1 MATYYSGYSNTYR
14 LILEL
19 SETKLSD
26 YISTNKT
33 RVNYTLKC
41 SCGSSYAQWNPGPGD
56 FSISINGSVVKTL
69 NNPSFWFPGTNT
81 TITLASGYTDVNH
94 NSDGSKTVSFSA
106 SYKAESTAGYLPGN
120 MSLSGNYALTT
131 IPRATTISS
140 VTSEV
145 YVNGSNSISIAL
157 DRKSTNFTQ
166 NVTIKANDTYQTTIT
181 NSDVNVS
188 YVIPV
193 TWINA
198 IGSNTSISGTVIVTT
213 YNGSTQ
219 IGDTQTSTFT
229 LKKATPSTI
238 TCTDSIECNG
248 SNILRVGITRQ
259 NTAFLHTVNFVFGSY
274 SQSFSSI
281 ENLKEY
287 APPMTWLNAIPN
299 ATSGKGTVTVT
310 TYYGSISLGSNSKDF
325 ELVVPT
331 SVIPS
336 ISSFT
341 SSVVNPS
348 QMSSWGVYVQ
358 GYSQAKLT
366 IGASGSYGS
375 TISEWYFDGVSQSSN
390 IKTTEAINQSGT
402 VTFKAN
408 VKDSRGRTSSE
419 VPVSINVNEYSTP
432 VLIKNLLK
440 RCLSDETIDDEGTYV
455 LANFTFLYSSCAG
468 KNSIST
474 KIYSREITAES
485 WTDNGTL
492 TSGVNKKISSFDI
505 SKPYAIKVV
514 STDGV
519 GNEATYVDVI
529 ETSNAIIDILK
540 GGNGMGLGMMSSKEN
555 TLQIG
560 FPYIEVDN
568 GIFYINYTDKTTGK
582 TVKSQIGS
590 QNGSYM
596 HYLTDAENGN
606 YFNKKVTVDN
616 GLIVTGH
623 ADIGSEK
630 VNGLLEVDGVSTFYD
645 NVKQGKGSYVH
656 QIWGNATDGYFK
668 FATIV
673 ILGDYVN
680 RPINMSIVKRGNID
694 VSDIGILFDNVNS
707 FDPELSR
714 FVCHGY
720 DVSNF
725 YIHKSTTSTWDLYA
739 IKSDSY
745 DDVVV
750 ANYSYNPNN
759 NIKITWKSETVTS
772 LPSGAIQAV
781 NNNILTN
788 TNYKDLTAFT
798 YSTSEQW
805 TGKYDHNGRK
815 IYSMYLGEINVG
827 TSTGTLT
834 KEITFTNVL
843 EDCWVDDSMTYFAIK
858 NGTTWEY
865 RKMNNPTSGTN
876 SQYVS
881 EAWIVKSADGKTAT
895 FKYYFGSS
903 RKEHKYVH
911 PYIMYTYQ

>member
-69 NNPSFWFPGTNT
+69 NNPSFWFPGKNS
-81 TITLASGYTDVNH
+81 TITLASGYTDITH

-106 SYKAESTAGYLPGN
+106 SYKAESTANYLPGN
-120 MSLSGNYALTT
+120 MSLSGNHALTT

-198 IGSNTSISGTVIVTT
+198 IGSNTSISGTVSVTT

-248 SNILRVGITRQ
+248 SNTLRVGITRQ

-331 SVIPS
+331 SVVPS

-375 TISEWYFDGVSQSSN
+375 TISEWYFDGVSQTSN
-390 IKTTEAINQSGT
+390 VKTTEAINQSGT
-402 VTFKAN
+402 VIFKAK

-440 RCLSDETIDDEGTYV
+440 RCLSDETIDDEGTYI
-455 LANFTFLYSSCAG
+455 LANFTFLYSSCGG

-474 KIYSREITAES
+474 KIYSREITAET

-606 YFNKKVTVDN
+606 YFDKKITVDN

-623 ADIGSEK
+623 ADVGSEN
-630 VNGLLEVDGVSTFYD
+630 VNGSLEVGGVSTLNNDLVVNRVLEKATAIPTNADLNTVTYLKVGQYYCVSNNITQTLTNSPTVNAFKMIVFDPNGYGYD
-645 NVKQGKGSYVH
+645 NESQALIYRVRILIDIAGDIWIQKINSESTAGSFIYGSW
-656 QIWGNATDGYFK
+656 QR
-668 FATIV
+668 
-673 ILGDYVN
+673 IL
-680 RPINMSIVKRGNID
+680 
-694 VSDIGILFDNVNS
+694 DNS
-707 FDPELSR
+707 
-714 FVCHGY
+714 
-720 DVSNF
+720 
-725 YIHKSTTSTWDLYA
+725 
-739 IKSDSY
+739 
-745 DDVVV
+745 
-750 ANYSYNPNN
+750 
-759 NIKITWKSETVTS
+759 
-772 LPSGAIQAV
+772 
-781 NNNILTN
+781 
-788 TNYKDLTAFT
+788 NYKDLTAFT
-798 YSTSEQW
+798 YSTTEQW
-805 TGKYDHNGRK
+805 TGEYWIDGKK
-815 IYSMYLGEINVG
+815 IYQKTVTWSNLSAGSISKAHNISNIDSIVDYKIFAKNSGGE
-827 TSTGTLT
+827 LF
-834 KEITFTNVL
+834 TFPCVYYG
-843 EDCWVDDSMTYFAIK
+843 S
-858 NGTTWEY
+858 GS
-865 RKMNNPTSGTN
+865 SGTFYDTYMFVTKTYIN
-876 SQYVS
+876 CKSNV
-881 EAWIVKSADGKTAT
+881 AWSSHEFYATIKYTKT
-895 FKYYFGSS
+895 S
-903 RKEHKYVH
+903 
-911 PYIMYTYQ
+911 

>member
-69 NNPSFWFPGTNT
+69 NNPSFFFPGTYS
-81 TITLASGYTDVNH
+81 TINIASGYTDITH
-94 NSDGSKTVSFSA
+94 NNDGSKTVSFSA
-106 SYKAESTAGYLPGN
+106 SYTAESTAGYLPGN

-140 VTSEV
+140 ITSEV
-145 YVNGSNSISIAL
+145 YVNGSNSIAIAL

-181 NSDVNVS
+181 NSDINVS

-198 IGSNTSISGTVIVTT
+198 IGSNASISGTVSVTT

-274 SQSFSSI
+274 SQSFTDI
-281 ENLKEY
+281 EYLKEY

-331 SVIPS
+331 SVVPS

-348 QMSSWGVYVQ
+348 NMSSWGVYVQ
-358 GYSQAKLT
+358 GYTQAKLT
-366 IGASGSYGS
+366 INASGSYGS

-390 IKTTEAINQSGT
+390 TKTTEAINQSGT
-402 VTFKAN
+402 VTFKAKI
-408 VKDSRGRTSSE
+408 KDSRGRTSSE
-419 VPVSINVNEYSTP
+419 ETVSISVNEYSTP
-432 VLIKNLLK
+432 VLIKNMLK

-606 YFNKKVTVDN
+606 YFNKKITVDN
-616 GLIVTGH
+616 ELIVTGH

-630 VNGLLEVDGVSTFYD
+630 VNGSLEVDGVSILKNDLVVNRVLEKATSIPSNADLNTVTYLKVGQYYCASNSGAVTLTNSPTNYAFKMFVHNPNGDGYD
-645 NVKQGKGSYVH
+645 NESQALIYRVRILIDIAGDIWIQKINSESTAGSFIYGSW
-656 QIWGNATDGYFK
+656 QR
-668 FATIV
+668 
-673 ILGDYVN
+673 ILD
-680 RPINMSIVKRGNID
+680 
-694 VSDIGILFDNVNS
+694 
-707 FDPELSR
+707 
-714 FVCHGY
+714 
-720 DVSNF
+720 
-725 YIHKSTTSTWDLYA
+725 
-739 IKSDSY
+739 
-745 DDVVV
+745 
-750 ANYSYNPNN
+750 
-759 NIKITWKSETVTS
+759 
-772 LPSGAIQAV
+772 
-781 NNNILTN
+781 N
-788 TNYKDLTAFT
+788 TNYKDIIDGFAVKDISSEFT
-798 YSTSEQW
+798 KTSNVSSLGMLKVYKTGNRIELHAQG
-805 TGKYDHNGRK
+805 TSSSSHNGKYTALFNIPSAYMPICDRNYGTV
-815 IYSMYLGEINVG
+815 LGAGNSIGIAN
-827 TSTGTLT
+827 
-834 KEITFTNVL
+834 IDFTNKQV
-843 EDCWVDDSMTYFAIK
+843 VITVSNI
-858 NGTTWEY
+858 TWWAF
-865 RKMNNPTSGTN
+865 NLSWT
-876 SQYVS
+876 VS
-881 EAWIVKSADGKTAT
+881 
-895 FKYYFGSS
+895 
-903 RKEHKYVH
+903 
-911 PYIMYTYQ
+911 

>member
-26 YISTNKT
+26 YINTNKT

-69 NNPSFWFPGTNT
+69 NNPSFWFPGKNS
-81 TITLASGYTDVNH
+81 TITLASGYTDITH
-94 NSDGSKTVSFSA
+94 NNDGSKTVSFSA

-188 YVIPV
+188 YTIPV

-198 IGSNTSISGTVIVTT
+198 IGSNASISGTVSVTT

-219 IGDTQTSTFT
+219 IGDIQTSIFT

-281 ENLKEY
+281 ESLKEY

-348 QMSSWGVYVQ
+348 NMSSWGVYVQ

-375 TISEWYFDGVSQSSN
+375 TISEWYFDGVSQTSN
-390 IKTTEAINQSGT
+390 TKTTEAINQSGT
-402 VTFKAN
+402 ITFKAK

-419 VPVSINVNEYSTP
+419 KSVSISVNEYSTP

-596 HYLTDAENGN
+596 QYLTDAENGN
-606 YFNKKVTVDN
+606 YFDKKVTVDN
-616 GLIVTGH
+616 GL
-623 ADIGSEK
+623 K
-630 VNGLLEVDGVSTFYD
+630 VNGSFEVDGDFIANSI
-645 NVKQGKGSYVH
+645 NIPNSYLMRQFHYIGTNLIYSASNDIPNNWVVYKNSLH
-656 QIWGNATDGYFK
+656 WINQTGMLVDQPYKYGTLLSMVNGDKSVTQIFIGNDT
-668 FATIV
+668 
-673 ILGDYVN
+673 
-680 RPINMSIVKRGNID
+680 
-694 VSDIGILFDNVNS
+694 NVNDMYYRS
-707 FDPELSR
+707 
-714 FVCHGY
+714 GY
-720 DVSNF
+720 NTEW
-725 YIHKSTTSTWDLYA
+725 YG
-739 IKSDSY
+739 
-745 DDVVV
+745 
-750 ANYSYNPNN
+750 
-759 NIKITWKSETVTS
+759 TWKRILDTS
-772 LPSGAIQAV
+772 
-781 NNNILTN
+781 
-788 TNYKDLTAFT
+788 NYKDIITEIHDRGWVVLWEASATSASKFVYRKKNGIVT
-798 YSTSEQW
+798 VFANSNGALSIAKNNWIDMSQKLPSDCCPNFELIGAGTSKSTSGYYIQFNIK
-805 TGKYDHNGRK
+805 TDGTVS
-815 IYSMYLGEINVG
+815 IYN
-827 TSTGTLT
+827 
-834 KEITFTNVL
+834 TNPNSACSYWSFVATYA
-843 EDCWVDDSMTYFAIK
+843 VD
-858 NGTTWEY
+858 
-865 RKMNNPTSGTN
+865 
-876 SQYVS
+876 
-881 EAWIVKSADGKTAT
+881 
-895 FKYYFGSS
+895 
-903 RKEHKYVH
+903 
-911 PYIMYTYQ
+911 

>member
-69 NNPSFWFPGTNT
+69 NNPSFFFPGTYS
-81 TITLASGYTDVNH
+81 TITIASGYTDIAH

-157 DRKSTNFTQ
+157 DRKSANFTQ

-198 IGSNTSISGTVIVTT
+198 IGSNASISGTVSVTT

-281 ENLKEY
+281 ENSKEY

-348 QMSSWGVYVQ
+348 NMSSWGVYVQ

-375 TISEWYFDGVSQSSN
+375 TISEWYFDGVSQTSN
-390 IKTTEAINQSGT
+390 TKTTEAITQSGT
-402 VTFKAN
+402 VTFKAK

-419 VPVSINVNEYSTP
+419 ESVSISVNEYSTP

-468 KNSIST
+468 KNYIST

-560 FPYIEVDN
+560 YPYIEVDN

-606 YFNKKVTVDN
+606 YFDKKITVDN

-623 ADIGSEK
+623 ADVGSEN
-630 VNGLLEVDGVSTFYD
+630 VNGSLEVGGVSTLNNDLVVNRVLEKATAIPTNADLNTVTYLKVGQYYCGSNDIAGTFTNSPTKNAFKMFAFNSLGYDYD
-645 NVKQGKGSYVH
+645 NES
-656 QIWGNATDGYFK
+656 
-668 FATIV
+668 
-673 ILGDYVN
+673 
-680 RPINMSIVKRGNID
+680 
-694 VSDIGILFDNVNS
+694 
-707 FDPELSR
+707 
-714 FVCHGY
+714 
-720 DVSNF
+720 
-725 YIHKSTTSTWDLYA
+725 STTWINRIRILITYTGEIWIQYA
-739 IKSDSY
+739 Q
-745 DDVVV
+745 
-750 ANYSYNPNN
+750 
-759 NIKITWKSETVTS
+759 
-772 LPSGAIQAV
+772 SGATAGSFTYYPWQR
-781 NNNILTN
+781 ILDN
-788 TNYKDLTAFT
+788 TNYKDLITGFAIEDISSEFNN
-798 YSTSEQW
+798 TSYVSSLGMLKVYKVGNRIELHAQGGSSSSYN
-805 TGKYDHNGRK
+805 GKYTALFNIPSAYMPICDRNYGTV
-815 IYSMYLGEINVG
+815 LGAGNSIGISNIDFTKKQVG
-827 TSTGTLT
+827 
-834 KEITFTNVL
+834 ITVSN
-843 EDCWVDDSMTYFAIK
+843 I
-858 NGTTWEY
+858 TWWAFSLSW
-865 RKMNNPTSGTN
+865 T
-876 SQYVS
+876 VS
-881 EAWIVKSADGKTAT
+881 
-895 FKYYFGSS
+895 
-903 RKEHKYVH
+903 
-911 PYIMYTYQ
+911 

>member
-69 NNPSFWFPGTNT
+69 NNPSFFFPGTYS
-81 TITLASGYTDVNH
+81 TITIASGYTDITH
-94 NSDGSKTVSFSA
+94 NNDGSKTVSFSA
-106 SYKAESTAGYLPGN
+106 NYKAESTAGYLPGN

-145 YVNGSNSISIAL
+145 YVNGSNSIAIAL

-188 YVIPV
+188 YTIPV

-198 IGSNTSISGTVIVTT
+198 IGSNASISGTVSVTT

-259 NTAFLHTVNFVFGSY
+259 NNAFLHTVNFVFGSY

-281 ENLKEY
+281 EYLKEY

-331 SVIPS
+331 SVVPS

-358 GYSQAKLT
+358 GYTQAKLT
-366 IGASGSYGS
+366 INASGSYGS
-375 TISEWYFDGVSQSSN
+375 TISEWYFDGVSQNSN
-390 IKTTEAINQSGT
+390 TKTTEAINQSGT
-402 VTFKAN
+402 VTFKAK

-419 VPVSINVNEYSTP
+419 ESVSISVNEYSTP

-440 RCLSDETIDDEGTYV
+440 RCLSDETIDDEGTYI

-474 KIYSREITAES
+474 KIYSREITAET

-492 TSGVNKKISSFDI
+492 TSGVNKKISSFYI

-540 GGNGMGLGMMSSKEN
+540 GGNGMGLGMMASKPN
-555 TLQIG
+555 TIQIG

-596 HYLTDAENGN
+596 QYLTDAENGN
-606 YFNKKVTVDN
+606 YFDKKV
-616 GLIVTGH
+616 
-623 ADIGSEK
+623 K
-630 VNGLLEVDGVSTFYD
+630 VNGSLEVGGNFITDSVNIPNSYLM
-645 NVKQGKGSYVH
+645 KQFHFIGTNLISSESNDIPNNWVVYRNSLH
-656 QIWGNATDGYFK
+656 W
-668 FATIV
+668 
-673 ILGDYVN
+673 
-680 RPINMSIVKRGNID
+680 INQT
-694 VSDIGILFDNVNS
+694 GILVDQPYKYGTLLSMVNGS
-707 FDPELSR
+707 NSVTQIFIGNDTNTNDMHYRS
-714 FVCHGY
+714 GY
-720 DVSNF
+720 D
-725 YIHKSTTSTWDLYA
+725 TTWYGS
-739 IKSDSY
+739 
-745 DDVVV
+745 
-750 ANYSYNPNN
+750 
-759 NIKITWKSETVTS
+759 WKR
-772 LPSGAIQAV
+772 
-781 NNNILTN
+781 ILDT
-788 TNYKDLTAFT
+788 TNYKDLIEEIHDTGWVVLWEAS
-798 YSTSEQW
+798 STSECKFAYRKKNGIV
-805 TGKYDHNGRK
+805 TVVANSSDHFSIPKNSWKDMSQKLPAECRPSFELVG
-815 IYSMYLGEINVG
+815 VG
-827 TSTGTLT
+827 TS
-834 KEITFTNVL
+834 K
-843 EDCWVDDSMTYFAIK
+843 S
-858 NGTTWEY
+858 
-865 RKMNNPTSGTN
+865 TSGYYIQYNIKTDGTVSIYNTN
-876 SQYVS
+876 PN
-881 EAWIVKSADGKTAT
+881 SACSYWSFVAT
-895 FKYYFGSS
+895 YA
-903 RKEHKYVH
+903 VD
-911 PYIMYTYQ
+911 

>member
-26 YISTNKT
+26 YINTNKT

-69 NNPSFWFPGTNT
+69 NNPSFWFPGTYS
-81 TITLASGYTDVNH
+81 TITIASGYTDITH
-94 NSDGSKTVSFSA
+94 NNDGSKTVSFSA
-106 SYKAESTAGYLPGN
+106 SYTAESTAGYLPGN

-145 YVNGSNSISIAL
+145 YVNGSNSIAIAL
-157 DRKSTNFTQ
+157 DKKSTNFTQ

-181 NSDVNVS
+181 NSEVNVS
-188 YVIPV
+188 YTIPV

-198 IGSNTSISGTVIVTT
+198 IGSNDSISGTVSVTT

-229 LKKATPSTI
+229 LRKATPSTI

-259 NTAFLHTVNFVFGSY
+259 NNAFLHTVNFVFGSY

-281 ENLKEY
+281 EYLKEY

-299 ATSGKGTVTVT
+299 STSGKGTVTVT

-390 IKTTEAINQSGT
+390 TNTTEAITQSGT
-402 VTFKAN
+402 VTFKAK

-440 RCLSDETIDDEGTYV
+440 RCLSDETIDDEGTYI

-606 YFNKKVTVDN
+606 YFDKKVTVDN
-616 GLIVTGH
+616 GLIVTGN
-623 ADIGSEK
+623 AEVGSEK
-630 VNGLLEVDGVSTFYD
+630 INGSLEVFGVSTLYNDLVVKRVIEAATEIPSYADLNSVTYLKVGQYCCGSNYNASTLTNSPTIYAFKMFVINNLGYAYD
-645 NVKQGKGSYVH
+645 NESQAWVYR
-656 QIWGNATDGYFK
+656 FR
-668 FATIV
+668 
-673 ILGDYVN
+673 IL
-680 RPINMSIVKRGNID
+680 ID
-694 VSDIGILFDNVNS
+694 VVGGIWIQ
-707 FDPELSR
+707 LS
-714 FVCHGY
+714 
-720 DVSNF
+720 VS
-725 YIHKSTTSTWDLYA
+725 TSTGGSFTCYPW
-739 IKSDSY
+739 
-745 DDVVV
+745 
-750 ANYSYNPNN
+750 
-759 NIKITWKSETVTS
+759 
-772 LPSGAIQAV
+772 QR
-781 NNNILTN
+781 ILDN
-788 TNYKDLTAFT
+788 TNYKYLTAFT

-805 TGKYDHNGRK
+805 TGEYWIDGKK
-815 IYSMYLGEINVG
+815 IYQKTVTWSNLSAGSISKAHNISDIDSIVDYKIFAKNSGGE
-827 TSTGTLT
+827 LF
-834 KEITFTNVL
+834 TFPCVYYG
-843 EDCWVDDSMTYFAIK
+843 S
-858 NGTTWEY
+858 GS
-865 RKMNNPTSGTN
+865 SGTFYDTYMFVTKTYIN
-876 SQYVS
+876 CKSNV
-881 EAWIVKSADGKTAT
+881 AWSSHEFYATIKYTKT
-895 FKYYFGSS
+895 S
-903 RKEHKYVH
+903 
-911 PYIMYTYQ
+911 

>member
-33 RVNYTLKC
+33 RVNYTFKC

-69 NNPSFWFPGTNT
+69 NNPSFFFPGTYS
-81 TITLASGYTDVNH
+81 TITIASGYKDITH
-94 NSDGSKTVSFSA
+94 NNDGSKTVSFSA
-106 SYKAESTAGYLPGN
+106 SYTAESTAGYLPGN

-145 YVNGSNSISIAL
+145 YVNGSNSIDIAL
-157 DRKSTNFTQ
+157 DRKSANFTQ

-188 YVIPV
+188 YTIPV

-198 IGSNTSISGTVIVTT
+198 IGSNASISGTISVTT

-229 LKKATPSTI
+229 LKKAAPSTI

-281 ENLKEY
+281 EYLEEY

-348 QMSSWGVYVQ
+348 QMSSWCVYVQ

-375 TISEWYFDGVSQSSN
+375 TISEWYFDGVSQTSN
-390 IKTTEAINQSGT
+390 TKTTEAITQSGT
-402 VTFKAN
+402 VTFKAK

-419 VPVSINVNEYSTP
+419 KSVSISVNEYSTP

-455 LANFTFLYSSCAG
+455 LANFTFLYSSCGG

-540 GGNGMGLGMMSSKEN
+540 GGNGMGLGMMASKAD

-606 YFNKKVTVDN
+606 YFDKKVTVDN
-616 GLIVTGH
+616 GLIVTGSLEVGGDFIANSINIPNSYLMRQFH
-623 ADIGSEK
+623 YIGTNLISSASNDIPNNWVVYKNSLHWIDKTGMLVEQPYKYGTLLSM
-630 VNGLLEVDGVSTFYD
+630 VNGDKSVT
-645 NVKQGKGSYVH
+645 
-656 QIWGNATDGYFK
+656 QIFIGNDTNANDMYYRSGYN
-668 FATIV
+668 TEWY
-673 ILGDYVN
+673 G
-680 RPINMSIVKRGNID
+680 
-694 VSDIGILFDNVNS
+694 
-707 FDPELSR
+707 
-714 FVCHGY
+714 
-720 DVSNF
+720 
-725 YIHKSTTSTWDLYA
+725 
-739 IKSDSY
+739 
-745 DDVVV
+745 
-750 ANYSYNPNN
+750 
-759 NIKITWKSETVTS
+759 TWKR
-772 LPSGAIQAV
+772 
-781 NNNILTN
+781 ILDT
-788 TNYKDLTAFT
+788 TNYKDLIEEIHDTGWVVLWEASATSASKFVYRKKNGIVT
-798 YSTSEQW
+798 VFANSNGALSIAKNNWIDMSQKLPSDCCPNFELIGAGTSKST
-805 TGKYDHNGRK
+805 TGYYVQFNITTDGTVK
-815 IYSMYLGEINVG
+815 IYNTNPNSACSYWSFV
-827 TSTGTLT
+827 TSYA
-834 KEITFTNVL
+834 
-843 EDCWVDDSMTYFAIK
+843 VD
-858 NGTTWEY
+858 
-865 RKMNNPTSGTN
+865 
-876 SQYVS
+876 
-881 EAWIVKSADGKTAT
+881 
-895 FKYYFGSS
+895 
-903 RKEHKYVH
+903 
-911 PYIMYTYQ
+911 

>member
-26 YISTNKT
+26 YINTNKT

-81 TITLASGYTDVNH
+81 TITLASGYTDITH

-120 MSLSGNYALTT
+120 MSLSGNFALTT
-131 IPRATTISS
+131 IPRATMISS

-145 YVNGSNSISIAL
+145 YVNGSNSIDISL
-157 DRKSTNFTQ
+157 DKKSTNFTQ

-198 IGSNTSISGTVIVTT
+198 IGSNTSISGTVSVTT

-274 SQSFSSI
+274 SQSFSNIGTS
-281 ENLKEY
+281 KEY

-299 ATSGKGTVTVT
+299 NTSGKGTVTVT

-331 SVIPS
+331 SVVPS

-390 IKTTEAINQSGT
+390 TKTTEAINQSGT
-402 VTFKAN
+402 VTFKAK

-419 VPVSINVNEYSTP
+419 KTVSISVNEYSTP

-455 LANFTFLYSSCAG
+455 LANFTFLYSSCGG

-540 GGNGMGLGMMSSKEN
+540 GGNGMGLGMMASKAN

-560 FPYIEVDN
+560 YPYIEVDN

-596 HYLTDAENGN
+596 NYLTDAENGN
-606 YFNKKVTVDN
+606 YFDKKVTVDN
-616 GLIVTGH
+616 GLSVTGH
-623 ADIGSEK
+623 AEIGSEK
-630 VNGLLEVDGVSTFYD
+630 VNGSLEVSGVSTL
-645 NVKQGKGSYVH
+645 N
-656 QIWGNATDGYFK
+656 N
-668 FATIV
+668 
-673 ILGDYVN
+673 
-680 RPINMSIVKRGNID
+680 
-694 VSDIGILFDNVNS
+694 
-707 FDPELSR
+707 
-714 FVCHGY
+714 
-720 DVSNF
+720 
-725 YIHKSTTSTWDLYA
+725 DL
-739 IKSDSY
+739 
-745 DDVVV
+745 V
-750 ANYSYNPNN
+750 ANRVIEKAIPIPSNADLNTITYLKVGQYFCENDAIASTLINSPIIEAFKMYVLNSRDSKYDEESSSYWVYR
-759 NIKITWKSETVTS
+759 IRILIDIDLGIW
-772 LPSGAIQAV
+772 IQRCACTTTAGSFIYGSWQR
-781 NNNILTN
+781 ILDN
-788 TNYKDLTAFT
+788 TNYKDLITGFAIEDISSEFT
-798 YSTSEQW
+798 NTSNVSSLGMLKVYKVGNRIELHAQGGSSSSYN
-805 TGKYDHNGRK
+805 GKYTALFNIPSAYMPICDRNYG
-815 IYSMYLGEINVG
+815 IVLGAGNSIGIAN
-827 TSTGTLT
+827 
-834 KEITFTNVL
+834 IDFTNKRVGII
-843 EDCWVDDSMTYFAIK
+843 VSNI
-858 NGTTWEY
+858 TWWAF
-865 RKMNNPTSGTN
+865 NISWT
-876 SQYVS
+876 VS
-881 EAWIVKSADGKTAT
+881 
-895 FKYYFGSS
+895 
-903 RKEHKYVH
+903 
-911 PYIMYTYQ
+911 

>member
-69 NNPSFWFPGTNT
+69 NNPSFWFPGTNS
-81 TITLASGYTDVNH
+81 TITLASGYTDITH
-94 NSDGSKTVSFSA
+94 NNDGSKTVSFSA
-106 SYKAESTAGYLPGN
+106 SYKAESTASYLPGN

-145 YVNGSNSISIAL
+145 YVNGSNSISISL
-157 DRKSTNFTQ
+157 DRKSANFTQ

-188 YVIPV
+188 YTIPV

-198 IGSNTSISGTVIVTT
+198 IGSNASISGTVSVTT

-259 NTAFLHTVNFVFGSY
+259 NNAFLHTVNFVFGSY

-281 ENLKEY
+281 EYLKEY

-358 GYSQAKLT
+358 GYSQAELT

-375 TISEWYFDGVSQSSN
+375 TISEWFFDGVSQNSN
-390 IKTTEAINQSGT
+390 TKTTEAINQSGT
-402 VTFKAN
+402 VTFKAK

-505 SKPYAIKVV
+505 SKPYAVKVV

-540 GGNGMGLGMMSSKEN
+540 GGNGIGLGMMASKAD

-596 HYLTDAENGN
+596 QYLTDAENGN

-616 GLIVTGH
+616 SLEVGGNFITDSINIPNSYLMKQFHSIGTNLISSSSN
-623 ADIGSEK
+623 DIPNNWAVYKNSLHWINTIGTLVDQPCKYGTLLSM
-630 VNGLLEVDGVSTFYD
+630 VNGNNSVT
-645 NVKQGKGSYVH
+645 
-656 QIWGNATDGYFK
+656 QIFIGNDTDTNDMYYRSGYSS
-668 FATIV
+668 AWY
-673 ILGDYVN
+673 G
-680 RPINMSIVKRGNID
+680 
-694 VSDIGILFDNVNS
+694 
-707 FDPELSR
+707 
-714 FVCHGY
+714 
-720 DVSNF
+720 
-725 YIHKSTTSTWDLYA
+725 
-739 IKSDSY
+739 
-745 DDVVV
+745 
-750 ANYSYNPNN
+750 
-759 NIKITWKSETVTS
+759 TWKRV
-772 LPSGAIQAV
+772 LD
-781 NNNILTN
+781 TN
-788 TNYKDLTAFT
+788 NYKDLITEIHDTGWVVLWEA
-798 YSTSEQW
+798 SATSAS
-805 TGKYDHNGRK
+805 KFVYRKKNGIVTVVANSNGDLSIAK
-815 IYSMYLGEINVG
+815 NNWIDMSKKLPSDCCPSFELVGAG
-827 TSTGTLT
+827 TSKSTTGYYVQFNIKTDGT
-834 KEITFTNVL
+834 VSIYNTNPNSACSYWSFVATYA
-843 EDCWVDDSMTYFAIK
+843 VD
-858 NGTTWEY
+858 
-865 RKMNNPTSGTN
+865 
-876 SQYVS
+876 
-881 EAWIVKSADGKTAT
+881 
-895 FKYYFGSS
+895 
-903 RKEHKYVH
+903 
-911 PYIMYTYQ
+911 

>member
-81 TITLASGYTDVNH
+81 TITLASGYTDITH
-94 NSDGSKTVSFSA
+94 NNDGSKTVSFSA
-106 SYKAESTAGYLPGN
+106 SYKAESTASYLPGN

-145 YVNGSNSISIAL
+145 YVNGSNSISISL
-157 DRKSTNFTQ
+157 DRKSANFTQ

-193 TWINA
+193 AWINA
-198 IGSNTSISGTVIVTT
+198 IGSNASISGTVSVTT

-259 NTAFLHTVNFVFGSY
+259 NTEFFHTVNFVFGSY
-274 SQSFSSI
+274 SQSFSNIGTS
-281 ENLKEY
+281 KEY

-310 TYYGSISLGSNSKDF
+310 TYYGSISLGSNSKEF

-331 SVIPS
+331 SVVPS

-348 QMSSWGVYVQ
+348 QMSSWDVYVQ

-375 TISEWYFDGVSQSSN
+375 TISEWYFDGVSQTSN
-390 IKTTEAINQSGT
+390 TKTTEAINQSGT
-402 VTFKAN
+402 VTFKAK

-419 VPVSINVNEYSTP
+419 KSVSISVNEYSTP

-455 LANFTFLYSSCAG
+455 LANFTFLYSSCGG

-596 HYLTDAENGN
+596 NYLTDAENGN
-606 YFNKKVTVDN
+606 YFDKKVTVDN
-616 GLIVTGH
+616 GMIVNGH
-623 ADIGSEK
+623 ADVGSEK
-630 VNGLLEVDGVSTFYD
+630 VNGLLEVDGVSTLNND
-645 NVKQGKGSYVH
+645 
-656 QIWGNATDGYFK
+656 
-668 FATIV
+668 
-673 ILGDYVN
+673 L
-680 RPINMSIVKRGNID
+680 IVKRVLEYATPIASNAD
-694 VSDIGILFDNVNS
+694 LNTVTYLKV
-707 FDPELSR
+707 R
-714 FVCHGY
+714 QYYC
-720 DVSNF
+720 VSN
-725 YIHKSTTSTWDLYA
+725 SEALTLTNSPTNYA
-739 IKSDSY
+739 FKMF
-745 DDVVV
+745 V
-750 ANYSYNPNN
+750 YNPNGN
-759 NIKITWKSETVTS
+759 GYDNESQALIYRVRILIDIAGDIWIQKINSESTAGS
-772 LPSGAIQAV
+772 FIYGSWQR
-781 NNNILTN
+781 ILDN

-805 TGKYDHNGRK
+805 TGKYDYNGRK
-815 IYSMYLGEINVG
+815 IYSIYLGEINVG
-827 TSTGTLT
+827 TSTGTFT
-834 KEITFTNVL
+834 KAITFTNVL
-843 EDCWVDDSMTYFAIK
+843 ADCWIDDSMTYFAIK
-858 NGTTWEY
+858 NGTTLEY

-903 RKEHKYVH
+903 RTGHKYVH

>member
-81 TITLASGYTDVNH
+81 TITIASGYTDITH

-106 SYKAESTAGYLPGN
+106 SYTAESTAGYLPGN

-193 TWINA
+193 TWINS
-198 IGSNTSISGTVIVTT
+198 IGSNDSISGTVIVTT

-259 NTAFLHTVNFVFGSY
+259 NNAFLHTVNFVFGSY

-281 ENLKEY
+281 ENSKEY

-331 SVIPS
+331 SVVPS

-390 IKTTEAINQSGT
+390 TKTTEAINQSGT
-402 VTFKAN
+402 VTFKAK

-419 VPVSINVNEYSTP
+419 VPVSISVNEYSTP

-440 RCLSDETIDDEGTYV
+440 RCLSDETIDDEGTYI
-455 LANFTFLYSSCAG
+455 LANFTFLYSSCGG

-540 GGNGMGLGMMSSKEN
+540 GGNGMGLGMMSSKED

-560 FPYIEVDN
+560 YPYIEVDN

-590 QNGSYM
+590 QNGYYM
-596 HYLTDAENGN
+596 QYLTDAENGN
-606 YFNKKVTVDN
+606 YFDKKITVDN
-616 GLIVTGH
+616 
-623 ADIGSEK
+623 S
-630 VNGLLEVDGVSTFYD
+630 LEVGGDIVLNGSSAKVSSGIIQSLGKLLYPVGSVYITYND
-645 NVKQGKGSYVH
+645 NNPGNFLGGTWVQFGQGRVLIGQGKLTDKNKTTYTFAEGETGGEYKHKLTVNEMPSHKHTMSRKPAGSS
-656 QIWGNATDGYFK
+656 W
-668 FATIV
+668 
-673 ILGDYVN
+673 
-680 RPINMSIVKRGNID
+680 NMVGTQWTNQVGGVDNSGNID
-694 VSDIGILFDNVNS
+694 TSANVNS
-707 FDPELSR
+707 TGGGGS
-714 FVCHGY
+714 H
-720 DVSNF
+720 
-725 YIHKSTTSTWDLYA
+725 
-739 IKSDSY
+739 
-745 DDVVV
+745 
-750 ANYSYNPNN
+750 N
-759 NIKITWKSETVTS
+759 NI
-772 LPSGAIQAV
+772 Q
-781 NNNILTN
+781 
-788 TNYKDLTAFT
+788 
-798 YSTSEQW
+798 
-805 TGKYDHNGRK
+805 
-815 IYSMYLGEINVG
+815 
-827 TSTGTLT
+827 
-834 KEITFTNVL
+834 
-843 EDCWVDDSMTYFAIK
+843 
-858 NGTTWEY
+858 
-865 RKMNNPTSGTN
+865 
-876 SQYVS
+876 
-881 EAWIVKSADGKTAT
+881 
-895 FKYYFGSS
+895 
-903 RKEHKYVH
+903 
-911 PYIMYTYQ
+911 PYITVYFWRRTS

>member
-33 RVNYTLKC
+33 RVNYTLNC

-81 TITLASGYTDVNH
+81 TITLASGYTDITH
-94 NSDGSKTVSFSA
+94 NNDGSKTVSFSA

-157 DRKSTNFTQ
+157 DKKSTNFTQ

-198 IGSNTSISGTVIVTT
+198 IGSNDYISGTVSVTT

-259 NTAFLHTVNFVFGSY
+259 NTAFLHTVKFVFGSY
-274 SQSFSSI
+274 SQSFTDI
-281 ENLKEY
+281 EYLKEY

-390 IKTTEAINQSGT
+390 AKTTEAINQSGT
-402 VTFKAN
+402 VIFKAK

-419 VPVSINVNEYSTP
+419 VPVSISVNEYSTP

-440 RCLSDETIDDEGTYV
+440 RCLSDETIDDEGTYI

-514 STDGV
+514 STDVV

-540 GGNGMGLGMMSSKEN
+540 GGNGIGLGMMASKDD

-606 YFNKKVTVDN
+606 YFDKKVTVDN
-616 GLIVTGH
+616 GLIVTCH
-623 ADIGSEK
+623 AEIGSEK
-630 VNGLLEVDGVSTFYD
+630 VNGSLEVGGDIVMNGHSATLSSGIVQSIGKLLYPVGAIYITYGNTNPGTFLGGTWVQFGQGRTLIGQGTGNDGSTSMSFTTAGDTGGEYKHTLITSEIPSHNHTLYFDSGQVAKLWQISTRFASGSNSAIVSYGTSNNYPQIA
-645 NVKQGKGSYVH
+645 NTGGS
-656 QIWGNATDGYFK
+656 
-668 FATIV
+668 
-673 ILGDYVN
+673 
-680 RPINMSIVKRGNID
+680 
-694 VSDIGILFDNVNS
+694 NS
-707 FDPELSR
+707 
-714 FVCHGY
+714 H
-720 DVSNF
+720 
-725 YIHKSTTSTWDLYA
+725 
-739 IKSDSY
+739 
-745 DDVVV
+745 
-750 ANYSYNPNN
+750 N
-759 NIKITWKSETVTS
+759 NI
-772 LPSGAIQAV
+772 Q
-781 NNNILTN
+781 
-788 TNYKDLTAFT
+788 
-798 YSTSEQW
+798 
-805 TGKYDHNGRK
+805 
-815 IYSMYLGEINVG
+815 
-827 TSTGTLT
+827 
-834 KEITFTNVL
+834 
-843 EDCWVDDSMTYFAIK
+843 
-858 NGTTWEY
+858 
-865 RKMNNPTSGTN
+865 
-876 SQYVS
+876 
-881 EAWIVKSADGKTAT
+881 
-895 FKYYFGSS
+895 
-903 RKEHKYVH
+903 
-911 PYIMYTYQ
+911 PYITVYFWRRTS

>member
-69 NNPSFWFPGTNT
+69 NNPSFFFPGTYS
-81 TITLASGYTDVNH
+81 TINIASGYTDITH
-94 NSDGSKTVSFSA
+94 NNDGSKTVSFSA
-106 SYKAESTAGYLPGN
+106 SYTAESTAGYLPGN

-140 VTSEV
+140 ITSEV
-145 YVNGSNSISIAL
+145 YVNGSNSIAIAL

-198 IGSNTSISGTVIVTT
+198 IGSNASISGTVSVTT

-274 SQSFSSI
+274 SQSFTDI
-281 ENLKEY
+281 EYLKEY

-331 SVIPS
+331 SVVPS

-348 QMSSWGVYVQ
+348 NMSSWGVYVQ
-358 GYSQAKLT
+358 GYTQAKLT
-366 IGASGSYGS
+366 INASGSYGS

-390 IKTTEAINQSGT
+390 TKTTEAITQSGT
-402 VTFKAN
+402 VTFKAK

-419 VPVSINVNEYSTP
+419 ETVSISVNEYSTP

-468 KNSIST
+468 KNYIST

-606 YFNKKVTVDN
+606 YFNKKITVDN

-630 VNGLLEVDGVSTFYD
+630 VNGSLEVDGVSNLKNDLVVNRVLEKATSIPSHADLNSVTYLKVGQYYCGSNSNASTLTNSPTIYAFKMFVINNLGYAYD
-645 NVKQGKGSYVH
+645 NESQAWVYR
-656 QIWGNATDGYFK
+656 FR
-668 FATIV
+668 
-673 ILGDYVN
+673 IL
-680 RPINMSIVKRGNID
+680 ID
-694 VSDIGILFDNVNS
+694 VVGGIWIQFS
-707 FDPELSR
+707 
-714 FVCHGY
+714 
-720 DVSNF
+720 VS
-725 YIHKSTTSTWDLYA
+725 
-739 IKSDSY
+739 
-745 DDVVV
+745 
-750 ANYSYNPNN
+750 
-759 NIKITWKSETVTS
+759 
-772 LPSGAIQAV
+772 
-781 NNNILTN
+781 
-788 TNYKDLTAFT
+788 
-798 YSTSEQW
+798 
-805 TGKYDHNGRK
+805 
-815 IYSMYLGEINVG
+815 
-827 TSTGTLT
+827 TSTGGSFTCYPWQRILDN
-834 KEITFTNVL
+834 KNYKNLIEEIHDTGWVVLWEESATNASKLV
-843 EDCWVDDSMTYFAIK
+843 YRKK
-858 NGTTWEY
+858 NGIVTVFANSNGALSIA
-865 RKMNNPTSGTN
+865 KNNWIYMSQKLPSDCCPNFELIGAGTSKSTSGYYIQFNIKTDGTVSIYNTN
-876 SQYVS
+876 PN
-881 EAWIVKSADGKTAT
+881 SACSYWSFVAT
-895 FKYYFGSS
+895 YA
-903 RKEHKYVH
+903 VD
-911 PYIMYTYQ
+911 

>member
-1 MATYYSGYSNTYR
+1 MAIYYSGYSNTYR

-69 NNPSFWFPGTNT
+69 NNPSFWFPGTNS
-81 TITLASGYTDVNH
+81 TITLASGYTDITH
-94 NSDGSKTVSFSA
+94 NNDGSKTVSFSA
-106 SYKAESTAGYLPGN
+106 SYTAESTAGYLPGN
-120 MSLSGNYALTT
+120 MILSGNYALTT

-145 YVNGSNSISIAL
+145 YVNGSNSISIVL
-157 DRKSTNFTQ
+157 DRKSANFTQ

-181 NSDVNVS
+181 DSDVNVS

-198 IGSNTSISGTVIVTT
+198 IGLNASISGTVSVTT

-281 ENLKEY
+281 ENSKEY

-331 SVIPS
+331 SVVPS

-348 QMSSWGVYVQ
+348 NMSSWGVYVQ

-366 IGASGSYGS
+366 ISASGSYGS

-390 IKTTEAINQSGT
+390 TKTTEAINQSGT
-402 VTFKAN
+402 VTFKAK
-408 VKDSRGRTSSE
+408 VKDSRCRTSSE

-485 WTDNGTL
+485 WTYNGTL

-596 HYLTDAENGN
+596 QYLTDAENGN
-606 YFNKKVTVDN
+606 YFDKKVTVDN

-623 ADIGSEK
+623 ADVGSEK
-630 VNGLLEVDGVSTFYD
+630 VNGSLEVGGASTLNNDLVVKRVLEKATEIPSNADLNTVTYLKVGQYTCGSGNTATTLSNSPTVRPFRMFVYRSNNNTYD
-645 NVKQGKGSYVH
+645 NESSSTNVRRNRILINLDGEIWIQLVYSGSTAGSFTYGEWI
-656 QIWGNATDGYFK
+656 QI
-668 FATIV
+668 
-673 ILGDYVN
+673 
-680 RPINMSIVKRGNID
+680 IN
-694 VSDIGILFDNVNS
+694 
-707 FDPELSR
+707 
-714 FVCHGY
+714 
-720 DVSNF
+720 
-725 YIHKSTTSTWDLYA
+725 T
-739 IKSDSY
+739 
-745 DDVVV
+745 
-750 ANYSYNPNN
+750 
-759 NIKITWKSETVTS
+759 
-772 LPSGAIQAV
+772 
-781 NNNILTN
+781 
-788 TNYKDLTAFT
+788 TNYKDLITGFVVKDISSEFT
-798 YSTSEQW
+798 KTSNVSSLGMLKVYKVGNRIELHAQGGSSSSYN
-805 TGKYDHNGRK
+805 GKYTALFNIPSTYMPICDRNYG
-815 IYSMYLGEINVG
+815 IVLGAGNSIGIANIDFTKKQVG
-827 TSTGTLT
+827 ITLSN
-834 KEITFTNVL
+834 ITWWAFSLSWT
-843 EDCWVDDSMTYFAIK
+843 
-858 NGTTWEY
+858 
-865 RKMNNPTSGTN
+865 
-876 SQYVS
+876 VS
-881 EAWIVKSADGKTAT
+881 
-895 FKYYFGSS
+895 
-903 RKEHKYVH
+903 
-911 PYIMYTYQ
+911 

>member
-69 NNPSFWFPGTNT
+69 NNPSFFFPGTYS
-81 TITLASGYTDVNH
+81 TINIASGYTDITH
-94 NSDGSKTVSFSA
+94 NNDGSKTVSFSA
-106 SYKAESTAGYLPGN
+106 SYTAESTAGYLPGN

-145 YVNGSNSISIAL
+145 YVNGSNSISISL

-181 NSDVNVS
+181 NSDINVS

-198 IGSNTSISGTVIVTT
+198 IGSNASISGTVSVTT
-213 YNGSTQ
+213 YNGSTK

-229 LKKATPSTI
+229 FKKATPSTI

-274 SQSFSSI
+274 SQSFTDI
-281 ENLKEY
+281 EYLKEY

-331 SVIPS
+331 SVVPS

-348 QMSSWGVYVQ
+348 QMSSWVVYVQ

-390 IKTTEAINQSGT
+390 TKTTEAITQSGT
-402 VTFKAN
+402 VTFKAK

-419 VPVSINVNEYSTP
+419 ETVSISVNEYSTP

-606 YFNKKVTVDN
+606 YFNKKITVDN

-630 VNGLLEVDGVSTFYD
+630 VNGSLEVDGVS
-645 NVKQGKGSYVH
+645 
-656 QIWGNATDGYFK
+656 
-668 FATIV
+668 
-673 ILGDYVN
+673 ILKNDLVVN
-680 RPINMSIVKRGNID
+680 RVLEKATSIPSNADLNTITYLKVGQYCCG
-694 VSDIGILFDNVNS
+694 SNS
-707 FDPELSR
+707 NASTLTNSPTNYAFKI
-714 FVCHGY
+714 FV
-720 DVSNF
+720 
-725 YIHKSTTSTWDLYA
+725 
-739 IKSDSY
+739 
-745 DDVVV
+745 
-750 ANYSYNPNN
+750 YNPNGYGYDN
-759 NIKITWKSETVTS
+759 ESQAWIYRVRILIDIAGDIWIQKINSESTAGSFIYGSWQRILDNI
-772 LPSGAIQAV
+772 
-781 NNNILTN
+781 
-788 TNYKDLTAFT
+788 NYKDLTAFT
-798 YSTSEQW
+798 YSTAEQW
-805 TGKYDHNGRK
+805 KGEYWIDGKK
-815 IYSMYLGEINVG
+815 IYQKTVTWSNL
-827 TSTGTLT
+827 STGSISKAHNISNIDSIVDYKIFAKNSGGELF
-834 KEITFTNVL
+834 TFPCVYYG
-843 EDCWVDDSMTYFAIK
+843 S
-858 NGTTWEY
+858 GS
-865 RKMNNPTSGTN
+865 SGTFYDTYMFVTKTYIN
-876 SQYVS
+876 CKSNI
-881 EAWIVKSADGKTAT
+881 AWSSHEFYATIKYTKT
-895 FKYYFGSS
+895 S
-903 RKEHKYVH
+903 
-911 PYIMYTYQ
+911 

>member
-69 NNPSFWFPGTNT
+69 NNPSFWFPGTNS
-81 TITLASGYTDVNH
+81 TITLASGYTDITH
-94 NSDGSKTVSFSA
+94 NNDGSKTVSFSA

-145 YVNGSNSISIAL
+145 YVNGSNSIAIAL
-157 DRKSTNFTQ
+157 DKKSTNFTQ

-188 YVIPV
+188 YTIPV

-198 IGSNTSISGTVIVTT
+198 IGSNTSISGTVSVTT
-213 YNGSTQ
+213 YNGSTK

-238 TCTDSIECNG
+238 TCADSIECNG

-281 ENLKEY
+281 EYLKEY
-287 APPMTWLNAIPN
+287 APPMTWLNAIPD

-331 SVIPS
+331 SVIPI

-348 QMSSWGVYVQ
+348 QMSTWGVFVQ

-390 IKTTEAINQSGT
+390 TKTTEAITQSGT
-402 VTFKAN
+402 VTFKAK

-419 VPVSINVNEYSTP
+419 KTVSISVNEYSTP
-432 VLIKNLLK
+432 VLIKNFLK

-540 GGNGMGLGMMSSKEN
+540 GGNGMGLGMMASKSD

-596 HYLTDAENGN
+596 QYLTDAENGN
-606 YFNKKVTVDN
+606 YFDKKVTVDN
-616 GLIVTGH
+616 GL
-623 ADIGSEK
+623 K
-630 VNGLLEVDGVSTFYD
+630 VNGSLEVYGISYLNNDLKVKRVLEQATSILSNADLNTVTYLKVGQYYCGSNAIAGTLTNSPTKNAFKMFVFNSLGYDYD
-645 NVKQGKGSYVH
+645 NESSKSWVCRVR
-656 QIWGNATDGYFK
+656 
-668 FATIV
+668 
-673 ILGDYVN
+673 ILMG
-680 RPINMSIVKRGNID
+680 IGGNIY
-694 VSDIGILFDNVNS
+694 IQKVNS
-707 FDPELSR
+707 E
-714 FVCHGY
+714 
-720 DVSNF
+720 
-725 YIHKSTTSTWDLYA
+725 STAGVFTYGSW
-739 IKSDSY
+739 
-745 DDVVV
+745 
-750 ANYSYNPNN
+750 
-759 NIKITWKSETVTS
+759 
-772 LPSGAIQAV
+772 QR
-781 NNNILTN
+781 ILDN
-788 TNYKDLTAFT
+788 TNYKELTAFT

-805 TGKYDHNGRK
+805 TGEYWIDGKK
-815 IYSMYLGEINVG
+815 IYTKTFEYEKTGTGTQNYVTDLNYDDVENTHLDLQNSFFCLKNSTQWEFKPLNSPSG
-827 TSTGTLT
+827 TSTYVCESLIYKNESTKQVVIRTIFGTSLT
-834 KEITFTNVL
+834 GSK
-843 EDCWVDDSMTYFAIK
+843 YIK
-858 NGTTWEY
+858 ATVRY
-865 RKMNNPTSGTN
+865 C
-876 SQYVS
+876 
-881 EAWIVKSADGKTAT
+881 KS
-895 FKYYFGSS
+895 S
-903 RKEHKYVH
+903 
-911 PYIMYTYQ
+911 